1 MVERELFQIIRWENG
16 QPADRVSLGIR
27 LVSTALDPTGLK
39 RLAIS
44 LGGHY
49 FRRVPAGIA

>member
-1 MVERELFQIIRWENG
+1 MVDRELFRIIRWENG
-16 QPADRVSLGIR
+16 QPVERESLGTR
-27 LVSTALDPTGLK
+27 SVSTALDPTGLK

-49 FRRVPAGIA
+49 FRRVPVGIA